1 MNSNG
6 NVFGEIWK
14 GARFMRV
21 LFIGDIVGKPGRE
34 AVKRFLKP
42 LQVEYKADVTIAN
55 AENAAAGKGLTKEIA
70 EELYN
75 HGIQFLTMGNHVWD
89 QREIMNF
96 IDREPRLVR
105 PANYPVGAPGQG
117 HGFIRA
123 MGCKIG
129 VLNLSG
135 RIFLP
140 PLEDPFSGAI
150 RWINQMRQETSII
163 IVDFHAEATSE
174 KVALG
179 WFLDG
184 KVSAVVG
191 THTHIQTADARLL
204 QQGTAYITDVG
215 MTGPRDSVLGVKKEI
230 IINRFLTQ
238 LPAKFELASGPIQIN
253 AVILDIDE
261 ETGKSRQIEAI
272 QRFAEV

>member
-1 MNSNG
+1 LLR
-6 NVFGEIWK
+6 I
-14 GARFMRV
+14 

-42 LQVEYKADVTIAN
+42 LQVEHKIDVTIAN
-55 AENAAAGKGLTKEIA
+55 GENAAAGKGLTKEIA
-70 EELYN
+70 DELYN
-75 HGIQFLTMGNHVWD
+75 NGIQFLTMGNHVWD

-123 MGCKIG
+123 MGKKIG

-135 RIFLP
+135 RVFLP
-140 PLEDPFSGAI
+140 PLDDPFSGAI
-150 RWINQMRQETSII
+150 RWINQMKQETPII

-184 KVSAVVG
+184 KVSAVIG

-204 QQGTAYITDVG
+204 HHGTAYITDVG

-238 LPAKFELASGPIQIN
+238 LPAKFELASGPIQMN
-253 AVILDIDE
+253 AVILDINE
-261 ETGKSRQIEAI
+261 ETGIARQIEPI
-272 QRFAEV
+272 QLFSEA

>member
-1 MNSNG
+1 MH
-6 NVFGEIWK
+6 I
-14 GARFMRV
+14 

-42 LQVEYKADVTIAN
+42 LQEKHQIDVTIAN
-55 AENAAAGKGLTKEIA
+55 GENAAAGKGLTKEIA
-70 EELYN
+70 DELYAN
-75 HGIQFLTMGNHVWD
+75 GIEFLTMGNHVWD
-89 QREIMNF
+89 QRDIMNF
-96 IDREPRLVR
+96 IDRESRLIR

-117 HGFIRA
+117 HGFIRTK
-123 MGCKIG
+123 GKKIG

-135 RIFLP
+135 RVFLP
-140 PLEDPFSGAI
+140 SLDDPFSGAI
-150 RWINQMRQETSII
+150 RWINQIKQETSII

-174 KVALG
+174 KVAMG

-184 KVSAVVG
+184 KVSAVIG

-204 QQGTAYITDVG
+204 DQGTAYITDVG

-238 LPAKFELASGPIQIN
+238 LPAKFELANGPIQLN
-253 AVILDIDE
+253 AVVLDIDE
-261 ETGKSRQIEAI
+261 ETGKARRIEAI
-272 QRFAEV
+272 QVTGEK

>member
-1 MNSNG
+1 
-6 NVFGEIWK
+6 
-14 GARFMRV
+14 MRV

-34 AVKRFLKP
+34 AIKRFLKP
-42 LQVEYKADVTIAN
+42 LQKEFDVDVTIAN
-55 AENAAAGKGLTKEIA
+55 AENAAAGKGLTKEVS
-70 EELYN
+70 EELYRQ
-75 HGIQFLTMGNHVWD
+75 GIQFLTMGNHVWD

-96 IDREPRLVR
+96 IDSDPKLIR

-117 HGFIRA
+117 YGVIRA
-123 MGCKIG
+123 NGFKIG

-150 RWINQMRQETSII
+150 RWINQLKQETPVIL
-163 IVDFHAEATSE
+163 VDFHAEATSE
-174 KVALG
+174 KSALG

-184 KVSAVVG
+184 KVSALVG

-204 QQGTAYITDVG
+204 HQGTAYITDVG
-215 MTGPRDSVLGVKKEI
+215 MTGPKDSVLGVKKEI

-238 LPAKFELASGPIQIN
+238 LPAKFEIAGGPLQIN
-253 AVILDIDE
+253 AVIIDIDE
-261 ETGKSRQIEAI
+261 KSGKAHKIEAI
-272 QRFAEV
+272 QRFSED